1 MSQDR
6 NKSLAAPCYS
16 KVNKLLQLDGEDS
29 PSAHVCGLAG
39 RDGHCEVQCARR
51 LDVRNVLD
59 SADSAVS
66 LSRSRFGAGCGLV
79 QQVEF
84 DAMPLD
90 VRASFERIVKAV
102 RAFKRRHGANR
113 ARTATG

>member
-1 MSQDR
+1 
-6 NKSLAAPCYS
+6 
-16 KVNKLLQLDGEDS
+16 
-29 PSAHVCGLAG
+29 
-39 RDGHCEVQCARR
+39 
-51 LDVRNVLD
+51 
-59 SADSAVS
+59 VS

-84 DAMPLD
+84 DVMPLD

-113 ARTATG
+113 APTATG